1 MFKKI
6 VALVLIFFQLNLSL
20 ITANANQVYTDNE
33 ILKLKEVAKLEG
45 FDNLRIDE
53 DTGVLMIDKQLNTSV
68 SDKIAIETFSIEI
81 FYFLENDLPE
91 IKNGI
96 LFFGFFDNYIDD
108 NLAATLM
115 FFDEY
120 NANQN
125 WKYKP
130 IKHDEMYK
138 QATKFDCMSF
148 LSKYI
153 DYESRLISEDDP
165 IDMLMFYSF
174 GSTKDN

>member
-115 FFDEY
+115 FF
-120 NANQN
+120 
-125 WKYKP
+125 
-130 IKHDEMYK
+130 
-138 QATKFDCMSF
+138 
-148 LSKYI
+148 
-153 DYESRLISEDDP
+153 
-165 IDMLMFYSF
+165 
-174 GSTKDN
+174 